1 MLTLILDSTDE
12 RLLDI
17 ISELPDC
24 GDLSMDR
31 AKDALQLITDSRKPD
46 QSEVYTEMKE
56 ISRTLSLNDMSMKD
70 GMYVLAVLMTLHGML
85 EKKTKN
91 TGLLGSGYVS
101 SRDLKKVV
109 LKAGLVGED
118 GAAVTGSKPVLVGER
133 LILKGIDLK
142 MASLSNSREDE
153 PFLAENKLYDLVPL
167 LRHTNY

>member
-1 MLTLILDSTDE
+1 M
-12 RLLDI
+12 
-17 ISELPDC
+17 
-24 GDLSMDR
+24 
-31 AKDALQLITDSRKPD
+31 
-46 QSEVYTEMKE
+46 
-56 ISRTLSLNDMSMKD
+56 
-70 GMYVLAVLMTLHGML
+70 
-85 EKKTKN
+85 
-91 TGLLGSGYVS
+91 S

-167 LRHTNY
+167 LRHTN